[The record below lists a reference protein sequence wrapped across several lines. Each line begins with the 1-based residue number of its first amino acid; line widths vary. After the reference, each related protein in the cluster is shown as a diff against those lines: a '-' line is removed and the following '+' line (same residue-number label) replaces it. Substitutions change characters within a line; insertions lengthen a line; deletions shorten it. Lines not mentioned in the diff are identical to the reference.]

1 MRFIPTTQMQAGNL
15 CIEATTTPGVISGSF
30 TSGSETWAYY
40 EFGSGSD
47 NLTTEDY
54 QFTITRGFT
63 NRARVIVI
71 GGGGGGGWDGTGT
84 YGGGGGGGAG
94 GVIVNNNVTLS
105 RNIYSIK
112 KGKGGDP
119 ADADHPSSPTYNGGN
134 GVFSELNGGIYV
146 LANVIKAE
154 GGGGGFGTGTNDGDG
169 GESGNGFAG
178 GQDNALGT
186 AGGGGATGVGGDAFL
201 SGGGNNQGGDGGAGI
216 TIDLGYHSPVI
227 GDESIGGDPLNTISV
242 GGGGG
247 GVSTNSGQATD
258 GGGDGARTTGAG
270 DSGERHHGGGGGG
283 GANFAYTPP
292 NGIGCSGGD
301 GYVIILFPT
310 GSCP

>member
-1 MRFIPTTQMQAGNL
+1 MRFTPSTQMQTGDL
-15 CIEATTTPGVISGSF
+15 CIEATATAGVISGSY

-54 QFTITRGFT
+54 QFEITKGYT
-63 NRARVIVI
+63 NRARIIVI

-84 YGGGGGGGAG
+84 YGTGGGGGAG
-94 GVIVNNNVTLS
+94 GVVINNNAVLS
-105 RNIYSIK
+105 PNIYSIK
-112 KGKGGDP
+112 KGKGGDS
-119 ADADHPSSPTYNGGN
+119 ADADHPTNPTFNGGS
-134 GVFSELNGGIYV
+134 GVFSEVNGGIYV

-154 GGGGGFGTGTNDGDG
+154 GGEGGFGTGTNDGDG

-178 GQDNALGT
+178 GQDNARGT
-186 AGGGGATGVGGDAFL
+186 AGGGGATGVGGDAFQ
-201 SGGGNNQGGDGGAGI
+201 SGGGNDQGGNGGPGI
-216 TIDLGYHSPVI
+216 TIDIGYHSPVI

-247 GVSTNSGQATD
+247 GVSTNEGIATD
-258 GGGDGARTTGAG
+258 GGGNGGRTTGVG
-270 DSGERHHGGGGGG
+270 ESGERHHGGGGGG
-283 GANFAYTPP
+283 AAANAASPP
-292 NGIGCSGGD
+292 NQIGTQGGD